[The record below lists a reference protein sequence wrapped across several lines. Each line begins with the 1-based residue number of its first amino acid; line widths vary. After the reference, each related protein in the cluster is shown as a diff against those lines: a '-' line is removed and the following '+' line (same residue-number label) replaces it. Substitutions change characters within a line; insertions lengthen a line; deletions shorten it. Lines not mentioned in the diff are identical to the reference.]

1 MSTLK
6 LRVAPGAK
14 VSDWAGTMPDGR
26 WKIRIAAPPIEG
38 RANEEL
44 VRFVAASLELPRRA
58 VRLAHGAG
66 GRDKVIDVDLEA
78 DELERRLWACRDR
91 KETR

>member
-1 MSTLK
+1 MSLLR

-14 VSDWAGTMPDGR
+14 VSGWAGPLPDGR
-26 WKIRIAAPPIEG
+26 WKIRIAAPPLEG
-38 RANEEL
+38 RANDEL
-44 VRFVAASLELPRRA
+44 VRFVAASLALPRRS
-58 VRLAHGAG
+58 VRLARGAG

-78 DELERRLWACRDR
+78 GELERRLLACQAP